1 MKKASFLGIICLL
14 FFTCSCMKGT
24 VQLEVVATSDL
35 HGILNEPTARISGY
49 IRQLQGRIGKDNL
62 LLFDC
67 GDILQGTPVMYYSNF
82 VADPTEKHVCA
93 AFYDWFPYTA
103 TTVGNH
109 DIEAGQ
115 KVFDRIYAQTKVPVV
130 CANVL
135 SKVTREPYFTPYMI
149 VKRQGYKIAVLGL
162 TTPYVGTWIAERL
175 RVGLEFQ
182 TIEAA
187 ALKWVK
193 HINKTENPDVIIALI
208 HSGLNGGKSSDEL
221 GLENAV
227 EWVASNV
234 PGIQLICYGH
244 DHKPNVEQYQNKE
257 GEAVWVMNPGDRGN
271 TVAKAEIRLQSRKKP
286 HVTVSAKLLDTRD
299 WSVDSDY
306 GNTLGKYF
314 AQAEAY
320 EKTPIA
326 VIENQISSDDAL
338 KGPSGWVD
346 EVHRGQLDMA
356 GLGTDILPEIS
367 FVAPLASHK
376 TIGPGILYLSD
387 FFSWFPYENSLC
399 VVRMTGE
406 EVVRYLDYSAGLRNS
421 SLGFD
426 SAAGIKY
433 EIYPN
438 EPAGKRVR
446 VFSMANGTPFKLDR
460 SYNVAINSYRSM
472 GGGGHLSEGLG
483 WTSRQIKNGVIWESK
498 EDIRTMFMKWEKS
511 RTPFTASPL
520 DQWKM
525 VVNP

>member
-1 MKKASFLGIICLL
+1 MKKNSIIGAICLL
-14 FFTCSCMKGT
+14 LFTCSCVKET

-49 IRQLQGRIGKDNL
+49 IRQLQSQIGKDNL

-67 GDILQGTPVMYYSNF
+67 GDILQGTPVIYYSNF
-82 VADPTEKHVCA
+82 VADPSEKHVCS

-103 TTVGNH
+103 ATVGNH
-109 DIEAGQ
+109 DIEAGNT
-115 KVFDRIYAQTKVPVV
+115 VFERVYAQTNVPII

-135 SKVTREPYFTPYMI
+135 SQVTRAPYFTPYKVI
-149 VKRQGYKIAVLGL
+149 KRHGYKIAVLGL

-175 RVGLEFQ
+175 RTGLEFQ
-182 TIEAA
+182 PIEAA
-187 ALKWVK
+187 AIKWVNYIK
-193 HINKTENPDVIIALI
+193 KQENPDVIIALI
-208 HSGLNGGKSSDEL
+208 HSGLNGGKSSEVL
-221 GLENAV
+221 GLENSV
-227 EWVASNV
+227 EWVATNV
-234 PGIQLICYGH
+234 PGIHLICYGH
-244 DHKPNVEQYQNKE
+244 DHKPFVEQYQNKA
-257 GEAVWVMNPGDRGN
+257 GESVLVMNPGDRGA
-271 TVAKAEIRLQSRKKP
+271 TIAKAVLNLQKRKKP
-286 HVTVSAKLLDTRD
+286 HVSVSAKLLDTRD
-299 WSVDSDY
+299 WTVDSDY
-306 GNTLGKYF
+306 GNTFGKYF
-314 AQAEAY
+314 SQAETY

-326 VIENQISSDDAL
+326 VIQNRISSEDAM

-346 EVHRGQLDMA
+346 EVHRAQLDMA

-367 FVAPLASHK
+367 FVAPLATNK

-387 FFSWFPYENSLC
+387 FFTWFPYENSLC
-399 VVRMTGE
+399 IVRMTGE
-406 EVVRYLDYSAGLRNS
+406 EVVRYLDYSAGMKGS

-438 EPAGKRVR
+438 ETAGKRVR
-446 VFSMANGTPFKLDR
+446 VFSMANGAPFKLDR
-460 SYNVAINSYRSM
+460 IYNVVINSYRSM

-483 WTSRQIKNGVIWESK
+483 WSPRQIKNGIVWESK
-498 EDIRTMFMKWEKS
+498 VDIRTMFMKWEKS

-525 VVNP
+525 VNNL